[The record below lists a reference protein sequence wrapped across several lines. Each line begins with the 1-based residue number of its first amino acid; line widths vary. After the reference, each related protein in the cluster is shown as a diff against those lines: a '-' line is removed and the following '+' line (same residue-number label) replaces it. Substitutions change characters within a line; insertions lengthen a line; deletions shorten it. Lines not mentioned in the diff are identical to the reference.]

1 MNRLL
6 TLQTWMGNRLSN
18 RSVRSRRDS
27 TQPKIKT
34 APPEK
39 PPTDGEYHEAKEAP
53 QIVPESPD
61 RLKQIA
67 DRAGSTRALCADM
80 LLIGVIVLIAFVV
93 GSALVTP
100 WLKTH
105 HLFGMKTLDDYHRP
119 IQIGAFN
126 VPKSLQDQGYTPEY
140 LAALMRDKIIYVD
153 LVSDRSDTDAFSKGT
168 RKGLPPI
175 EVPGGKID
183 VGEMQKYLVEKYD
196 PSPHLDGTV
205 TTDGHTLTVSLLYN
219 AEQDGGHAENSSI
232 PLPEQTHTY
241 TVTSALSKTNPARSF
256 ESAMLAAALK
266 FEGYY
271 RPYTAASYYYN
282 VTAGRKKA
290 GASQALTL
298 AYQEGG
304 FCFQNAPR
312 DDHAPAR
319 ELQGLILLDRNQ
331 PDGAAQMFSEAI
343 HEDPTY
349 LSPHFYLGITDIRQL
364 KFNDAIA
371 EFRKLPP
378 PARKLTAARRHDVTN
393 IMLRH
398 RVRDLEPGRIN
409 QYWAYAL
416 YGRAKTETGLTQQAD
431 LTAAIDKYVLAL
443 ATLPG
448 DQEIQLRYAVTLTD
462 AGRYTE
468 AEAQYRA
475 MIKQY
480 PKRATPYAYLGA
492 CLEMEVK
499 LLEKKKPLTSAEVR
513 RHNILSAESYQRYRQ
528 AKLLDL
534 ASSLR
539 NHGTTAYDAGRKKAL
554 LAAAIGQEEKAAS
567 VELLITRDTIA
578 PPGSPS
584 KQETS
589 YRRPAPN

>member
-18 RSVRSRRDS
+18 RSVRSRRDPN
-27 TQPKIKT
+27 QARAQANAE
-34 APPEK
+34 APPPEQPAAGGEHHDGPE
-39 PPTDGEYHEAKEAP
+39 PPQAA
-53 QIVPESPD
+53 PESPD
-61 RLKQIA
+61 RLKRIA
-67 DRAGSTRALCADM
+67 DRTGSVRTLCADV
-80 LLIGVIVLIAFVV
+80 LLIGVMVLIAIVV
-93 GSALVTP
+93 GSALITP

-105 HLFGMKTLDDYHRP
+105 GLFGMKPLDGYHRP

-153 LVSDRSDTDAFSKGT
+153 LVSDRSDTDAFSRGT
-168 RKGLPPI
+168 RKAIPSV

-183 VGEMQKYLVEKYD
+183 VGEMQKYLAEKYD

-219 AEQDGGHAENSSI
+219 AEQDGGRAEKPLV

-241 TVTSALSKTNPARSF
+241 TVTTALSKTNPARSF
-256 ESAMLAAALK
+256 DSAMLAAALK

-282 VTAGRKKA
+282 MTAGRKKA
-290 GASQALTL
+290 DAIQALTL
-298 AYQEGG
+298 AFQEGN
-304 FCFQNAPR
+304 FCFQNVPG

-319 ELQGLILLDRNQ
+319 ELQGLILLDRNK
-331 PDGAAQMFSEAI
+331 PENAAQMFRDAI
-343 HEDPTY
+343 KADPHY
-349 LSPHFYLGITDIRQL
+349 LSPHFYLGITYIRQL
-364 KFNDAIA
+364 KFKDAIA
-371 EFRKLPP
+371 EFEKLPP
-378 PARKLTAARRHDVTN
+378 AAPKLAAVRPHDVTS

-398 RVRDLEPGRIN
+398 RVRDLDSGRIN

-416 YGRAKTETGLTQQAD
+416 YGRAKKETGAAQQAD
-431 LTAAIDKYVLAL
+431 LTSAIAKYEQAL
-443 ATLPG
+443 VTLPG
-448 DQEIQLRYAVTLTD
+448 DQEIQLRHAVTLTD

-480 PKRATPYAYLGA
+480 PTKATPHAYLGA
-492 CLEMEVK
+492 CLEKQVK
-499 LLEKKKPLTSAEVR
+499 LLAAKSSLTPAEAQR
-513 RHNILSAESYQRYRQ
+513 YKILAVEYSQRYRQ

-534 ASSLR
+534 AFSLR
-539 NHGTTAYDAGRKKAL
+539 NHAAL
-554 LAAAIGQEEKAAS
+554 LRSAAQKQALKTAAAQQEAKAAS
-567 VELLITRDTIA
+567 IEASIPREATSQPDD
-578 PPGSPS
+578 SPVDS
-584 KQETS
+584 LG
-589 YRRPAPN
+589 